1 MLLGPLSIEH
11 PSRQSSRH
19 ARRIKR
25 TLRAQA
31 VEHPTTGFHRTDQR
45 LATPQDRPH
54 TGFLRED
61 VIIRTTQLRRKRSQA
76 LQARFARFHV
86 KSIPLVSRPQL
97 ETPLTQRHQPTAST
111 NPDARLIPPRC
122 THGENLALRTSRLT
136 MPATHQSRRTITP
149 HPRHLMAIKSN
160 LIFAIDPLRLEKFTR
175 AIDKRSH
182 IEATTSTDFKTSQ
195 PPIDLLLR
203 KFPANP
209 HLHIGTRRLRPH
221 LRPLGI
227 ISRQPHDRHRMPQS
241 HPKAFFNASVKLQ
254 GLRQKFANHRTGLEV
269 FSGHR
274 IHQARRDPRCSQ
286 ATLTIDHLKI
296 HTAPPQL
303 PRKAAASQTLPD
315 NRPRHTA
322 VTHFGHKASFGSLHE
337 ES

>member
-1 MLLGPLSIEH
+1 MSLGLQAIKH
-11 PSRQSSRH
+11 PTGQSSRH

-76 LQARFARFHV
+76 LQVRFARFHV

-97 ETPLTQRHQPTAST
+97 ETTVTHRNQPPTGT
-111 NPDARLIPPRC
+111 NSDARLIPTLRA
-122 THGENLALRTSRLT
+122 HGENLTLRTTRLT
-136 MPATHQSRRTITP
+136 MSSTHQSSRTITP
-149 HPRHLMAIKSN
+149 HPRLLIAIKSN
-160 LIFAIDPLRLEKFTR
+160 LILAINPQRLEKFTR
-175 AIDKRSH
+175 SIDERSH
-182 IEATTSTDFKTSQ
+182 IEATTSPDFKSTQ
-195 PPIDLLLR
+195 PPVNLLLR

-209 HLHIGTRRLRPH
+209 HLYIGTRRLRPH
-221 LRPLGI
+221 LRPLVI

-241 HPKAFFNASVKLQ
+241 HPKALFDAAVKLQ
-254 GLRQKFANHRTGLEV
+254 SLRQKFANHRTGLEV

-274 IHQARRDPRCSQ
+274 IHQARRHARCGN
-286 ATLTIDHLKI
+286 ATLTINNSKI
-296 HTAPPQL
+296 HPTPPQL
-303 PRKAAASQTLPD
+303 PSKAAASQTLPN
-315 NRPRHTA
+315 NRPRHA
-322 VTHFGHKASFGSLHE
+322 SVTHFGHNASFGSLHE